1 MLYRLVIFDFDGT
14 LADSA
19 ACFLE
24 ALNDAALKYRFR
36 KIEPDEMDELRGQ
49 TSQDLIRRLGVPSWK
64 LPSIARHM
72 QRLSLE
78 NAGRIPLFP
87 GIATMLMTLDQAG
100 AQIAVVTSN
109 AQEAVQRVIGPG
121 LTASIDHFECGASFF
136 GKARRVEG
144 LLQRSG
150 IAASDAIF
158 IGDET
163 RDIEAAQ
170 QAGVAAAAVLW
181 GYAKPSAFDRFAPL
195 PMFSSVEAL
204 TSFLTAEGT

>member
-1 MLYRLVIFDFDGT
+1 MPFALAIFDFDGT

-24 ALNDAALKYRFR
+24 AINDAAQKFQFR
-36 KIEPDEMDELRGQ
+36 KIDADEMDALRGQ

-78 NAGRIPLFP
+78 NASRIPLFP
-87 GIATMLMTLDQAG
+87 GIATMLTTLHERGVQT
-100 AQIAVVTSN
+100 AVVTSN
-109 AQEAVQRVIGPG
+109 AQEAVQRVIGPD
-121 LTASIDHFECGASFF
+121 LTAKIDHFECGASFF
-136 GKARRVEG
+136 GKARRIEG
-144 LLQRSG
+144 LLQRNR

-163 RDIEAAQ
+163 RDIEAAR
-170 QAGVAAAAVLW
+170 QAGIAAGAVLW
-181 GYAKPSAFDRFAPL
+181 GYAKRGAFERFAPL
-195 PMFSSVEAL
+195 PLFSTVAAL
-204 TSFLTAEGT
+204 TGFLTGQI